1 MDMFDKL
8 NRETN
13 IYNAHNTTR
22 HIGTAG
28 CANNAP
34 KYGTNAYWQNYW
46 NNQTYKAN
54 NGSYSNHYSCR

>member
-13 IYNAHNTTR
+13 RYNATNVTR

-28 CANNAP
+28 CSNSNP
-34 KYGTNAYWQNYW
+34 KYGTTAYWQNYW
-46 NNQTYKAN
+46 NNQTYKTN
-54 NGSYSNHYSCR
+54 NGQYSNHYTYR